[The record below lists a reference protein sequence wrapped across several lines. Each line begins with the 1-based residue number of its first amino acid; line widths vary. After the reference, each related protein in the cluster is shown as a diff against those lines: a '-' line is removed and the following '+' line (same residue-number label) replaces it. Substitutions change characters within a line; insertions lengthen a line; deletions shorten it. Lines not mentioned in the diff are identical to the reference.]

1 MNNIFLTVRVLD
13 KWNNVMAWRNVL
25 ISEANRCFC
34 VWNCECACT
43 TIEDQLFASNCKTM
57 SQKAYNGAGFRG
69 AVLQMRTSYPIS
81 ILNIVKLT
89 FIFVSAFFIIRF
101 FIGTT
106 EKYDY
111 E

>member
-1 MNNIFLTVRVLD
+1 MRVLD
-13 KWNNVMAWRNVL
+13 KLNNVMAWRHVP

-57 SQKAYNGAGFRG
+57 SHEAYNGAGFRG
-69 AVLQMRTSYPIS
+69 AIIPQIRTSDSIS
-81 ILNIVKLT
+81 ILSIIKLT
-89 FIFVSAFFIIRF
+89 CIFVSTFFIIRF
-101 FIGTT
+101 FIGTA
-106 EKYDY
+106 EVNDY